1 MIKYFKRSEFTCN
14 GVDCFDMINKES
26 LNKLDNARE
35 LAGIPFKIN
44 SSWRD
49 EYTNIDAGGKPNSA
63 HLRGTAFDISCFSSH
78 QRMLIVSS
86 LLDAGFTRI
95 GIGNTFIHADDDV
108 ELPQEV
114 IWLY

>member
-14 GVDCFDMINKES
+14 GVDCFDMVNKES
-26 LNKLDNARE
+26 LIKLDNARE
-35 LAGIPFKIN
+35 LANTPFKIN

-49 EYTNIDAGGKPNSA
+49 EYTNLDAGGKPNSA
-63 HLRGTAFDISCFSSH
+63 HLRGKAFDISCTTSH
-78 QRMLIVSS
+78 NRLKIVKA

-95 GIGNTFIHADDDV
+95 GIAKTFIHADDDT

-114 IWLY
+114 MWLY